1 MKRTFH
7 SEFWCALHRVSQLP
21 PNSLLLI
28 WERFSS
34 HFSDAIDLFLTP
46 SFQWSKRY
54 HGYHVDYVSMYHV
67 HLFNPVSDSPWKAA
81 LNDLSSS
88 SSCSWMCRRCWC
100 PLVCGAETKYSR
112 SLSGEVGGEVVGS
125 ELECCWRNFSTQF
138 LELSNCFC
146 SAVLLT
152 FIFGGIKLPWICGKS
167 RKEMLTGLGE

>member
-1 MKRTFH
+1 MCFTQG
-7 SEFWCALHRVSQLP
+7 VSQLP

-34 HFSDAIDLFLTP
+34 HFSDAIDLFLTASVP
-46 SFQWSKRY
+46 WSKRY
-54 HGYHVDYVSMYHV
+54 HVCHVDYVSMYHV

-125 ELECCWRNFSTQF
+125 ELECYWRNFSSIQF

-152 FIFGGIKLPWICGKS
+152 FIFGGTKLPWICGKS